1 MNSILNQQGNKRR
14 LISSRFI
21 SQFQTVKKEEEV
33 RKTYFTDG
41 DNK

>member
-1 MNSILNQQGNKRR
+1 MNSILNQKGNKRC

-21 SQFQTVKKEEEV
+21 SQFQTVKTEKEV

-41 DNK
+41 DDK